1 MPGPFRIREEH
12 LDDKEELVRL
22 LNKAIR
28 EAYDSNGITEETP
41 SSATAAGPKNKIT
54 RDDNYVYL
62 WTDKNTVM
70 RAAIATW

>member
-1 MPGPFRIREEH
+1 MPGPFQIREEH
-12 LDDKEELVRL
+12 LDSKEELVRL

-41 SSATAAGPKNKIT
+41 SSATAAGPKGKLA
-54 RDDNYVYL
+54 RDDDYFYL